1 MSEITE
7 LFEKLNGGFDA
18 FKAASGEKWDTL
30 AQQLDEIEAKVNR
43 QSLGGVGLTP
53 VAAAD
58 QKRTFVNVGGR
69 MIPIL
74 AQGERLSAHFP
85 QQGDAGFSIAD
96 YVRASMGLE
105 VRAAVVS
112 GPATVPTSVGAEIID
127 AVRAAATVVQAGAG
141 TITIDGP
148 SNIARIATDPTVY
161 AHTEGVED
169 IQESDL
175 VLEPVALNPGALVAA
190 VPLSMEIVAD
200 SPNLD
205 QALQTSLA
213 AAFAAKLDALCL
225 AMILADAAIPKS
237 AVAHDPKLW
246 DKTLLAIAAAMTAN
260 QGIPL
265 AMINNSA
272 DFIARAGLLAST
284 AGSWLGKPPIL
295 ANMAELPTT
304 KLAAGTGIFGD
315 FAKAFAIAVRQGL
328 RLEVIRFGKH
338 KSATHVLVA
347 HARMGGVVLQPKRLF
362 IQKLVP

>member
-1 MSEITE
+1 MD
-7 LFEKLNGGFDA
+7 FEKLNEAFTGFVNRSNEA
-18 FKAASGEKWDTL
+18 L
-30 AQQLDEIEAKVNR
+30 ARQAEQIDEIEAKVNR
-43 QSLGGVGLTP
+43 QSIAGLGMAGP
-53 VAAAD
+53 VAKGD
-58 QKRTFVNVGGR
+58 PKRCFVNVAGR

-74 AQGERLSAHFP
+74 AQSERLTDHFP
-85 QQGDAGFSIAD
+85 RQSDGGFSIAD
-96 YVRASMGLE
+96 YVRASLGLE
-105 VRAAVVS
+105 VKATVTS

-127 AVRAAATVVQAGAG
+127 AVRAASTVVEAGAG
-141 TITIDGP
+141 TITVDGP

-161 AHTEGVED
+161 AHTEGIED

-237 AVAHDPKLW
+237 LAAHDPKTW
-246 DKTLLAIAAAMTAN
+246 TGTLLAIAAAMTAN
-260 QGIPL
+260 QRIPL

-272 DFIARAGLLAST
+272 DFITRSGLLAST

-295 ANMAELPTT
+295 ENMAELPTT

-315 FAKAFAIAVRQGL
+315 FAGAFAIAVRQGL

-338 KSATHVLVA
+338 KSATHILVA
-347 HARMGGVVLQPKRLF
+347 HARMAGVVLQPKKLF

>member
-1 MSEITE
+1 M
-7 LFEKLNGGFDA
+7 LFR
-18 FKAASGEKWDTL
+18 S
-30 AQQLDEIEAKVNR
+30 
-43 QSLGGVGLTP
+43 
-53 VAAAD
+53 
-58 QKRTFVNVGGR
+58 
-69 MIPIL
+69 
-74 AQGERLSAHFP
+74 
-85 QQGDAGFSIAD
+85 
-96 YVRASMGLE
+96 
-105 VRAAVVS
+105 AAVVS